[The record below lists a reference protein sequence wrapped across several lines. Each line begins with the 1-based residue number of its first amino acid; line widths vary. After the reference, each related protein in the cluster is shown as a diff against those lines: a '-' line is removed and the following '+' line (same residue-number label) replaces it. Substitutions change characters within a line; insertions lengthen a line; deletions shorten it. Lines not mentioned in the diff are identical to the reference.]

1 MSHFDY
7 VKLPDGRKRK
17 IFCMEDISAVL
28 SEWSAYIEKN
38 WISQGQRM
46 FDPESK
52 VKYMLEG
59 LANII
64 LRPDM
69 SGLLTEY
76 QKMKIAKY
84 EIPLSSCASTMED
97 EVYSRRAKKDNGE
110 EEEKLAMYMDDTAR
124 KFDEA
129 KAARLKNNPPRQ
141 KPKVKVLTRRQKIEA
156 ARQQYSVVSFESVI
170 VDTDNMF
177 FFGGK
182 YFRIPQSNAKYAGKT
197 LQDGDVIYD
206 MDHILCGRTESGATV
221 FFDMDIEPVD
231 GVVCVGE
238 QTNFL

>member
-1 MSHFDY
+1 
-7 VKLPDGRKRK
+7 
-17 IFCMEDISAVL
+17 
-28 SEWSAYIEKN
+28 
-38 WISQGQRM
+38 M

-84 EIPLSSCASTMED
+84 EIPLSSCASAMED

-110 EEEKLAMYMDDTAR
+110 EQKKLEMYMDEAAR

-129 KAARLKNNPPRQ
+129 KAARLKNQPVKR
-141 KPKVKVLTRRQKIEA
+141 KVREFAPTRRKKIEA
-156 ARQQYSVVSFESVI
+156 VRKEYDIESFETCR
-170 VDTDNMF
+170 VDTDNVF
-177 FFGGK
+177 VFRGK
-182 YFRIPQSNAKYAGKT
+182 YYRIPADNASYAGKE
-197 LQDGDVIYD
+197 LKDGDVIYD
-206 MDHILCGRTESGATV
+206 MDRILCAVNKDGILF
-221 FFDMDIEPVD
+221 FFDMNIQPVY
-231 GVVCVGE
+231 GVARIGE
-238 QTNFL
+238 QTAFV

>member
-1 MSHFDY
+1 
-7 VKLPDGRKRK
+7 
-17 IFCMEDISAVL
+17 
-28 SEWSAYIEKN
+28 
-38 WISQGQRM
+38 M

-84 EIPLSSCASTMED
+84 EIPLSSCVSTMED

-110 EEEKLAMYMDDTAR
+110 EQERLEMYMDDAAR

-129 KAARLKNNPPRQ
+129 KAARMKGKPPLR
-141 KPKVKVLTRRQKIEA
+141 KPKAFGPTRRQKIEA
-156 ARQQYSVVSFESVI
+156 ARKQYAIVSFETVI
-170 VDTDNMF
+170 VDTDNVF
-177 FFGGK
+177 CFGNDYFQIPLSNTK
-182 YFRIPQSNAKYAGKT
+182 YIGKT

-206 MDHILCGRTESGATV
+206 MDHLLCGRTETGETV

-231 GVVCVGE
+231 GIARIGE
-238 QTNFL
+238 QTKFL

>member
-1 MSHFDY
+1 
-7 VKLPDGRKRK
+7 
-17 IFCMEDISAVL
+17 
-28 SEWSAYIEKN
+28 
-38 WISQGQRM
+38 M

-84 EIPLSSCASTMED
+84 EIPLSSCVSAMED

-110 EEEKLAMYMDDTAR
+110 EQKKLEMYMDETAR

-129 KAARLKNNPPRQ
+129 KAARLKNQPVKR
-141 KPKVKVLTRRQKIEA
+141 KVREFAPTRRKKIEA
-156 ARQQYSVVSFESVI
+156 ARKEYDIEFFETCR
-170 VDTDNMF
+170 VDTDNVF
-177 FFGGK
+177 VFRGK
-182 YFRIPQSNAKYAGKT
+182 YYRIPADNASYAGKE
-197 LQDGDVIYD
+197 LKDGDVIYD
-206 MDHILCGRTESGATV
+206 MDRILCAVNKDGILF
-221 FFDMDIEPVD
+221 FFDMNIKPVY
-231 GVVCVGE
+231 GVARIGE
-238 QTNFL
+238 QTAFA